1 MARPCFNSEC
11 AHIPSIYLPPRWV
24 KCYAGPL
31 TRPLTAKWNHAPLS
45 DRSRYLILGSRLGIK
60 EYFYQS
66 WHMYT
71 RGTHSKVASSNCTFH
86 LGPAAKEAKHLWVM
100 SAVKELNAILH
111 LHFNFTFFMWPIFSL
126 LVCKSTGTVE
136 KRSLRWWC
144 MFLFW
149 KGDILGEPMQQR
161 NFCNY
166 NWNQSGI
173 GKKKNLFFSSKQ
185 RTV

>member
-1 MARPCFNSEC
+1 MHLFP
-11 AHIPSIYLPPRWV
+11 
-24 KCYAGPL
+24 
-31 TRPLTAKWNHAPLS
+31 TRYP
-45 DRSRYLILGSRLGIK
+45 ILGSRLGIK

-100 SAVKELNAILH
+100 SAVKELNAILIKH
-111 LHFNFTFFMWPIFSL
+111 HYICILISHFWCGQFSPYWSVTQL
-126 LVCKSTGTVE
+126 GLWKNGAWDDDVCFCFE
-136 KRSLRWWC
+136 KETSLGSRC
-144 MFLFW
+144 S
-149 KGDILGEPMQQR
+149 KET
-161 NFCNY
+161 

>member
-11 AHIPSIYLPPRWV
+11 AHIPSIYLAPRWV

-31 TRPLTAKWNHAPLS
+31 TRPLTAKWNHAPHS
-45 DRSRYLILGSRLGIK
+45 DRSRYRILGSRLGIK

-86 LGPAAKEAKHLWVM
+86 LGPTAKEAKHLLVM
-100 SAVKELNAILH
+100 SAVKELIAILH
-111 LHFNFTFFMWPIFSL
+111 LHFNFTFLMWPIFSL
-126 LVCKSTGTVE
+126 LVCN
-136 KRSLRWWC
+136 SLG
-144 MFLFW
+144 LW
-149 KGDILGEPMQQR
+149 KIRAWDDDVCFCFKKETSLGSRCSKET
-161 NFCNY
+161 

-173 GKKKNLFFSSKQ
+173 GKK
-185 RTV
+185 